1 MLWAWGDAQT
11 VRAMVINIPVG
22 AEITGLGLPL
32 FVVLEGE
39 KSCRES
45 WDSSTHWRYAH
56 VSGSQVRSM
65 RAFDDI

>member
-11 VRAMVINIPVG
+11 VRAMVINMPVG

-45 WDSSTHWRYAH
+45 
-56 VSGSQVRSM
+56 
-65 RAFDDI
+65 